1 MFETKFVYSYVSI
14 QNTKYLAAQ
23 RVGLPISS
31 LVVQYVVLHLGEIIP
46 SISLVCGMIWLS
58 VFSLVYI

>member
-46 SISLVCGMIWLS
+46 SISLVCGLIWLS